1 LDYDL
6 DAVNLSVQKYVVAT
20 FKNQHT
26 AKAEQKEELAKI
38 KETERKANSLE
49 GKEVL
54 SIELQIVEQPSQI
67 AHFGKAIHYGVVAT
81 LKNGEKLKTSN
92 IGGKLPWEDFILS
105 HEGCSNIA
113 EIVNVENDA
122 AKIPNDEVI
131 FNITSLYHKE
141 LKASKSIN
149 TTNDVGVQVSRNGF
163 RGIDRS
169 EHQTVFQGVDGQH
182 AGNGEMLTIKV
193 VAAKHKKTGMPLN
206 KIEVYSESQKQ
217 IVGRYK
223 LTPSTALIVNS
234 RGGQGMDGRKGY
246 ESSKMGGKGG
256 NGGDGGDVTIIKDPS
271 VQEFNITVN
280 NQGANG
286 GNGGPPAHKYDTKG
300 PDGNRG
306 SNGSVNNQTQKVVL
320 NF

>member
-1 LDYDL
+1 
-6 DAVNLSVQKYVVAT
+6 
-20 FKNQHT
+20 
-26 AKAEQKEELAKI
+26 
-38 KETERKANSLE
+38 
-49 GKEVL
+49 
-54 SIELQIVEQPSQI
+54 
-67 AHFGKAIHYGVVAT
+67 
-81 LKNGEKLKTSN
+81 
-92 IGGKLPWEDFILS
+92 
-105 HEGCSNIA
+105 
-113 EIVNVENDA
+113 
-122 AKIPNDEVI
+122 
-131 FNITSLYHKE
+131 
-141 LKASKSIN
+141 
-149 TTNDVGVQVSRNGF
+149 
-163 RGIDRS
+163 
-169 EHQTVFQGVDGQH
+169 
-182 AGNGEMLTIKV
+182 